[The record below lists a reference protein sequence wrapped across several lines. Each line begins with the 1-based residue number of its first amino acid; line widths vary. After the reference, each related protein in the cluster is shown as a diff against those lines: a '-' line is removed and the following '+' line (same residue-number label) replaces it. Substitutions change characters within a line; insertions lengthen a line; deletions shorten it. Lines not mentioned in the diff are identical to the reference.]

1 MSDRPWTRRQALA
14 AGGTISSAVVAGCI
28 RAPSGRPP
36 AGGNRVVLVDTDS
49 IPLISAQPSVEV
61 SSPQITE
68 SSPGIVTATVTN
80 MSDDTILVG
89 EERAIV
95 FAYVQSEQTPGLQLL
110 PEPASQYPA
119 SHPGCWRLSSGI
131 AIAEYYGTV
140 ELSQG
145 ESVNANLG
153 VWALPE
159 VRDACVPV
167 GEYRFQTQFTVWEG
181 RELNDAEETATW
193 GFTLAVRE

>member
-1 MSDRPWTRRQALA
+1 MSDRSWTRRQALA
-14 AGGTISSAVVAGCI
+14 GSGVMGSAILAGCL

-36 AGGNRVVLVDTDS
+36 AGGNRIVLVNTDS
-49 IPLISAQPSVEV
+49 IPLIDAQPSVEV
-61 SSPQITE
+61 SSSQITE
-68 SSPGIVTATVTN
+68 TSPGILTATVTN
-80 MSDDTILVG
+80 MSDGRITVG

-95 FAYVQSEQTPGLQLL
+95 FAYVQSEQTPGIQLL

-119 SHPGCWRLSSGI
+119 THPGCWRLSSGI
-131 AIAEYYGTV
+131 AIAEYYGMV

-145 ESVNANLG
+145 ESVSSNLG

-167 GEYRFQTQFTVWEG
+167 GEYRFETQLSVWEG
-181 RELNDAEETATW
+181 NEINGPEESATW